1 MKKLSVVLLIII
13 VLVVGFMLSTLSSP
27 VLIMADDVEE
37 GGGGA
42 VDMAA
47 KFSITG
53 FEWIYPGSSV
63 NAQGQTLH
71 NIHLD
76 SPDDPYGAARD
87 IMTYTYNFTP
97 HIIVSVNN
105 DGAEAIFGTSI
116 VDDIRANDAYNG
128 YAGNDKV
135 QGTMSRGDAVNA
147 AMTKNGMNVFQIP
160 IQALLGNI
168 AFHFV

>member
-1 MKKLSVVLLIII
+1 
-13 VLVVGFMLSTLSSP
+13 MLSTLSSP

-97 HIIVSVNN
+97 HLIVSINN

-135 QGTMSRGDAVNA
+135 QGTMSRGDAVNS

>member
-27 VLIMADDVEE
+27 VLIMADDVGE

-97 HIIVSVNN
+97 HLIVSINN

>member
-53 FEWIYPGSSV
+53 FEWIYPGSSF
-63 NAQGQTLH
+63 NSQGQTLH
-71 NIHLD
+71 NVHID
-76 SPDDPYGAARD
+76 NPQDPYGAARD
-87 IMTYTYNFTP
+87 IMSYTYHFTP
-97 HIIVSVNN
+97 HMVVSINN